1 MVFQMFYLFPHLTA
15 AENVMLGLRKVRGKS
30 KAEARAIAERWLT
43 RVGLAEKFDSYPAQL
58 SGGQQQRVGIAR
70 AVAMEPKV
78 LLLDEI
84 TSALDPELVGEVLAV
99 VRQLADD
106 GMTMIVVTHEMAF
119 AREVSDLVVFMDGGR
134 IVVAGRPDEV
144 LQNPSHE
151 RLKTFLSR
159 LDSNRGPKRRVLDQ
173 LPHPRSSPMP
183 SNRPDIR
190 PQLGLR
196 RIINVSGTMTSLGAS
211 IVVPEAVQMAEGIL
225 SEFVE
230 INELH
235 RRACATIAQ
244 ATGAEA
250 GCITASCSAGITI
263 AVAGCMT
270 GADLARIEQLP
281 DAAGMKD
288 EVLIQAG
295 HMVYYGAPIEQALRL
310 TGAKV
315 VPVGQSTFA
324 RPYHLAGKIN
334 ERTAAAVY
342 RDFPS
347 CRAVW
352 PDRSGG
358 ILRHLQGARRA
369 CHRRRGVGVRSA
381 RASSPRVPI
390 SSAIARTNSWAGRP
404 PASSPGARTWCARHS
419 CRTTASAAA

>member
-1 MVFQMFYLFPHLTA
+1 M
-15 AENVMLGLRKVRGKS
+15 S
-30 KAEARAIAERWLT
+30 
-43 RVGLAEKFDSYPAQL
+43 
-58 SGGQQQRVGIAR
+58 
-70 AVAMEPKV
+70 
-78 LLLDEI
+78 
-84 TSALDPELVGEVLAV
+84 
-99 VRQLADD
+99 
-106 GMTMIVVTHEMAF
+106 
-119 AREVSDLVVFMDGGR
+119 
-134 IVVAGRPDEV
+134 
-144 LQNPSHE
+144 
-151 RLKTFLSR
+151 
-159 LDSNRGPKRRVLDQ
+159 
-173 LPHPRSSPMP
+173 

-196 RIINVSGTMTSLGAS
+196 PIINVSGTMTSLGAS
-211 IVVPEAVQMAEGIL
+211 IVVPEAVQMAERIL

-235 RRACATIAQ
+235 RRASATIAQ

-281 DAAGMKD
+281 DAGGMKD

-334 ERTAAAVY
+334 ERTSAAVY
-342 RDFPS
+342 VISHHAVQYGQIDLAEFCAICRQHGVPVIVDAASEYDLRGFLAKGADLVCYSAHKFLGGPTAGIVAGRKDLVRAAFLQNNGIGRGMKVGKESIAGTIAALEAWGKRDHAAVRARETGYLKLWLQRLAKIPGLKPS
-347 CRAVW
+347 IVPDPTDNPLDRLKLEVDAAASGTTAWALAAALARAEPPIIVRDHEVEHGHFYLDPCNLHPGEAEVVADQIAAVAAAIRGKPSPDLADMRRRQYEALLAW
-352 PDRSGG
+352 PDR
-358 ILRHLQGARRA
+358 L
-369 CHRRRGVGVRSA
+369 
-381 RASSPRVPI
+381 P
-390 SSAIARTNSWAGRP
+390 
-404 PASSPGARTWCARHS
+404 
-419 CRTTASAAA
+419 

>member
-1 MVFQMFYLFPHLTA
+1 
-15 AENVMLGLRKVRGKS
+15 
-30 KAEARAIAERWLT
+30 
-43 RVGLAEKFDSYPAQL
+43 
-58 SGGQQQRVGIAR
+58 
-70 AVAMEPKV
+70 
-78 LLLDEI
+78 
-84 TSALDPELVGEVLAV
+84 
-99 VRQLADD
+99 
-106 GMTMIVVTHEMAF
+106 
-119 AREVSDLVVFMDGGR
+119 
-134 IVVAGRPDEV
+134 
-144 LQNPSHE
+144 
-151 RLKTFLSR
+151 
-159 LDSNRGPKRRVLDQ
+159 
-173 LPHPRSSPMP
+173 MP

-196 RIINVSGTMTSLGAS
+196 PIINVSGTMTALGAS

-235 RRACATIAQ
+235 RRASTTIAQ

-334 ERTAAAVY
+334 ERTSAAVFVISHHAVQYGQIDLAEFCAICRERGVPVIVDAASEYDLKGFLAKGADIVCYSAHKFLGGPTAGIVAGRKDLVRAAFLQNNGIGRGMKVGKESIAGTIAALEAWGKRDHKAVRARETGYLKLWMDRLAKVPGLRPSIVPDPTDNPLDRLKLEVNAAESGTTAWALAAALARADPPVIV
-342 RDFPS
+342 RDHEVEHGHFYLDPCNLHPGEAEVVANQIAAVAAAIRGKPS
-347 CRAVW
+347 PDLAAMRRRQYESLLAW
-352 PDRSGG
+352 PDR
-358 ILRHLQGARRA
+358 L
-369 CHRRRGVGVRSA
+369 
-381 RASSPRVPI
+381 P
-390 SSAIARTNSWAGRP
+390 
-404 PASSPGARTWCARHS
+404 
-419 CRTTASAAA
+419 

>member
-1 MVFQMFYLFPHLTA
+1 
-15 AENVMLGLRKVRGKS
+15 
-30 KAEARAIAERWLT
+30 
-43 RVGLAEKFDSYPAQL
+43 
-58 SGGQQQRVGIAR
+58 
-70 AVAMEPKV
+70 
-78 LLLDEI
+78 
-84 TSALDPELVGEVLAV
+84 
-99 VRQLADD
+99 
-106 GMTMIVVTHEMAF
+106 
-119 AREVSDLVVFMDGGR
+119 
-134 IVVAGRPDEV
+134 
-144 LQNPSHE
+144 
-151 RLKTFLSR
+151 
-159 LDSNRGPKRRVLDQ
+159 
-173 LPHPRSSPMP
+173 MP

-196 RIINVSGTMTSLGAS
+196 PIINVSGTMTSLGAS

-235 RRACATIAQ
+235 RRASATIAQ

-281 DAAGMKD
+281 DATGMKD

-334 ERTAAAVY
+334 ERTSAAVY
-342 RDFPS
+342 VVSHHAVQYGQIDLAEFCAICRERGVPVIVDAASEYDLRGFLAKGADIVCYSAHKFLGGPTAGIVAGRKDLVRAAFLQNNGIGRGMKVGKESIAGAIAALEAWGRRDHKAVRARETGYLKLWMDRLAKVPGLKPS
-347 CRAVW
+347 MVPDPTDNPLDRLKLEVNPAEAGTTAWALASALASAEPPIIVRDHEVEHGHFYLDPCNLHPGEAEVVANQIAAVAAAIRGKPSPDLADMRRRQYEALLAW
-352 PDRSGG
+352 PDRLS
-358 ILRHLQGARRA
+358 
-369 CHRRRGVGVRSA
+369 
-381 RASSPRVPI
+381 
-390 SSAIARTNSWAGRP
+390 
-404 PASSPGARTWCARHS
+404 
-419 CRTTASAAA
+419 